1 MKHIECGRCS
11 KSYPVIFEADS
22 TQART
27 CSAEVAQGRL
37 VGHYGSE
44 IADMRVFDFAGAPP
58 KEGTIF
64 CDDCIRRGLRRGTL
78 READGHQVFST
89 TPEECDQMI
98 KLLDEQGATPPAE

>member
-64 CDDCIRRGLRRGTL
+64 CDDCIRRGLRRGHSSGG
-78 READGHQVFST
+78 RW
-89 TPEECDQMI
+89 TPGIQHHAGRVRPDDQAS
-98 KLLDEQGATPPAE
+98 G